1 VTIVDEMAD
10 LMLFA
15 PEEAEKSICR
25 LAQMARATGMHLVL
39 ATQRPSVDVVTGLIK
54 ANFPARIGF
63 TVSSSTD
70 SRVILDA
77 VGAET
82 LLGRGDMLFM
92 SPDASGLTRAQGCFV
107 SQNEI
112 ARVVRFWQDWASREG
127 WERSPSPWED
137 LLAREEALAGDEL
150 LDRAIEIVRE
160 QGNASASLLQ
170 RRMHIG
176 YPRAARLIDDLEHLG
191 IVGPAETGGRP
202 RRLLDGPTFEAETSA
217 EQGTGA

>member
-1 VTIVDEMAD
+1 MIDELAD

-25 LAQMARATGMHLVL
+25 LAQMARATGMHLII

-63 TVSSSTD
+63 TVSSGTD

-82 LLGRGDMLFM
+82 LLGRGDLLYM
-92 SPDASGLTRAQGCFV
+92 SPESSELVRAQGCFV
-107 SQNEI
+107 SPLEI
-112 ARVVRFWQDWASREG
+112 DRVVRYWQDWAVREG
-127 WERSPSPWED
+127 WEQEPSPWSRLID
-137 LLAREEALAGDEL
+137 REEAFKGDEL
-150 LDRAIEIVRE
+150 IQQAVEIVRSKKS
-160 QGNASASLLQ
+160 ASASMLQ

-176 YPRAARLIDDLEHLG
+176 YPRAARLIDELERLG
-191 IVGPAETGGRP
+191 IVGPAEAGGRS
-202 RRLLDGPTFEAETSA
+202 RKVLEVAEFETKGPSP
-217 EQGTGA
+217 